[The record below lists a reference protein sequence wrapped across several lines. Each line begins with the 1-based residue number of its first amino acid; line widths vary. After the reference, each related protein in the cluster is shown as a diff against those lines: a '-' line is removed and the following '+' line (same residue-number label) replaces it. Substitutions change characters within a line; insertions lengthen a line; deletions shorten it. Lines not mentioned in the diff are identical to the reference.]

1 MRVAAVVVNPSR
13 VRELD
18 RLRRRC
24 QRAAA
29 AYGWAPPRFMLTSK
43 ADAGAGVTLSAIEA
57 GAELVIC
64 VGGDGTVRECA
75 QSLAGTYVPLAIVR
89 AGSANLTARAMGVP
103 VALDAALAA
112 GFGGR
117 DARVDL
123 ATADGVVFTAMAG
136 IGIDAAVVGATS
148 DAAKR
153 LAGWPAYAGAAVSQL
168 LRRPATFTLT
178 LDGGEPLTRRARS
191 VTVGNSGALPG
202 GFVIMPDARVD
213 DGVLDVLIL
222 APSGLAGWLEV
233 GLRVAV
239 HSRGNGR
246 QLERYRAAAV
256 EIRADADLPRQ
267 IDGEIIASGRSLTV
281 AVRPGALLVRV
292 PR

>member
-13 VRELD
+13 VRDLD
-18 RLRRRC
+18 RLRQRC
-24 QRAAA
+24 QRTAA
-29 AYGWAPPRFMLTSK
+29 AYGWAPPSFALTSK
-43 ADAGAGVTLSAIEA
+43 TDAGAGVTLSAIEA

-75 QSLAGTYVPLAIVR
+75 QSLAGTDVPLAIVP
-89 AGSANLTARAMGVP
+89 AGAANLTARAVGVP
-103 VALDAALAA
+103 AALDAALATA
-112 GFGGR
+112 FGGR

-123 ATADGVVFTAMAG
+123 ATADGAVFTAMAG
-136 IGIDAAVVGATS
+136 IGIDAAVVGATPA
-148 DAAKR
+148 AAKR

-168 LRRPATFTLT
+168 LRQPATFTVT

-202 GFVIMPDARVD
+202 GFAIMPDARVD

-239 HSRGNGR
+239 NSRGDSR
-246 QLERYRAAAV
+246 QLERHRAAAV

-267 IDGEIIASGRSLTV
+267 IDGEIIASGRSLTA

>member
-1 MRVAAVVVNPSR
+1 MRLAAVIVNPSR

-18 RLRRRC
+18 RLRQQCHRT
-24 QRAAA
+24 AA
-29 AYGWAPPRFMLTSK
+29 AYGWSLPRVALTSE
-43 ADAGAGVTLSAIEA
+43 ADGGAGMTRSAIEA

-75 QSLAGTYVPLAIVR
+75 QSLAGTDVPLAIVP
-89 AGSANLTARAMGVP
+89 AGSANLTARAVGVP
-103 VALDAALAA
+103 AALDAALAT

-123 ATADGVVFTAMAG
+123 ATADGAVFTAMAG
-136 IGIDAAVVGATS
+136 IGLDAAVVAATP
-148 DAAKR
+148 DGAKR

-168 LRRPATFTLT
+168 LRRPATFVLR
-178 LDGGEPLTRRARS
+178 LDGGDPITRRARS

-202 GFVIMPDARVD
+202 GFVIMPDARID

-222 APSGLAGWLEV
+222 APSGVAGWVEV

-239 HSRGNGR
+239 HSRRDGR
-246 QLERYRAAAV
+246 QLERHRARTV
-256 EIRADADLPRQ
+256 EISADSDLPRQ
-267 IDGEIIASGRSLTV
+267 IDGEIVTSARSLTV

-292 PR
+292 PL